1 MKKVSV
7 IPIMLASLVL
17 CPSPPHGKT
26 PGDPPRRN
34 APTADFTQAELM
46 LRLLQSPYGQAPSEL
61 IESVLNAHGTSLVI
75 RQQNISRSVTKDQYK
90 LLLLSLDREQPPDVT
105 PVDAS
110 ERARRGVEGLRKDV
124 WAALRWGRT
133 NTPVLAERLG
143 QIKRL
148 KLYRSSTALAEG
160 YLPEAVRLSPRLYV
174 VMGGRAGAAT
184 LEGGD
189 IYFDVLVTSH
199 RAATGTLKY
208 PAPSQITEYFA
219 HEVHH
224 LGLSKI
230 LNRTRD
236 GLRLSRQ
243 EERAF
248 AFLTAL
254 VMEGGASYLVNG
266 HRSLE
271 VLRRDPQFTENL
283 GKGGELL
290 ALSGRVLRS
299 VLENNLDGDAYDKA
313 VAPFLG
319 SGWHSAGAIMFAAID
334 RAEGL
339 KGVMRV
345 LRDPRK
351 LLVAYNKATAKLK
364 SGSQRRQFD
373 RDLAEK
379 VSAMGERARG

>member
-1 MKKVSV
+1 
-7 IPIMLASLVL
+7 
-17 CPSPPHGKT
+17 
-26 PGDPPRRN
+26 
-34 APTADFTQAELM
+34 M